1 MTKQDNT
8 ITITARTSFINTS
21 PRKANLVLKSIVGQ
35 APQVAIDRLQF
46 APQRAAKPVI
56 KLLQQALG
64 NAADQYKLTS
74 SDLIISQAFATKASA
89 SRRVRF
95 AGRGRVQPYYK
106 TTSHLTIVLQ
116 SKLKPAPQPA
126 KASDKKVS
134 TSKTKTASKETTKKS
149 TKKTSK
155 TSKKTTK
162 KTKTTVKKSTKK

>member
-1 MTKQDNT
+1 MAKQDNT

-35 APQVAIDRLQF
+35 APQAAIDQLQF

-74 SDLIISQAFATKASA
+74 SDLIISQAYATKASA

-106 TTSHLTIVLQ
+106 TTSHLTVVLQ
-116 SKLKPAPQPA
+116 SKLKSSPQPD
-126 KASDKKVS
+126 KASDKK
-134 TSKTKTASKETTKKS
+134 TTATKT
-149 TKKTSK
+149 
-155 TSKKTTK
+155 TSKKTSNKSTK
-162 KTKTTVKKSTKK
+162 KTKTTVKKSATKK